1 MIQEIFLKR
10 AVNIRKDYLNLTTD
24 LSAYEKMLRDIV
36 STIGEKHQDLI
47 EIKNKID
54 DTKISSV
61 DSAKGEFL
69 KILIDLENE
78 SNTLERYIDS
88 INEKMDLLK
97 KDELDLFRDIRQRY
111 PEMSDTEIKSEVQEY
126 IKKLNLS

>member
-24 LSAYEKMLRDIV
+24 LSTYEKMMRDIV
-36 STIGEKHQDLI
+36 ASIGEKHQELV

-54 DTKISSV
+54 DTKINSV

-69 KILIDLENE
+69 KILIDLESE
-78 SNTLERYIDS
+78 SNTLEKYIDS
-88 INEKMDLLK
+88 INEKMDELK
-97 KDELDLFRDIRQRY
+97 KDELELFRDIRQRY
-111 PEMSDTEIKSEVQEY
+111 PEMSDFEIKSEVQEY

>member
-24 LSAYEKMLRDIV
+24 LSTYEKMMRDIV
-36 STIGEKHQDLI
+36 ASIGEKHQELV

-54 DTKISSV
+54 DTKINSV

-69 KILIDLENE
+69 KILIDLESE
-78 SNTLERYIDS
+78 SNTLEKYIDS
-88 INEKMDLLK
+88 INEKMDELK
-97 KDELDLFRDIRQRY
+97 KDELELFRDIRQRY
-111 PEMSDTEIKSEVQEY
+111 PEMSDFEIKSEVQES

>member
-10 AVNIRKDYLNLTTD
+10 AENIRKDYLTLTRD
-24 LSAYEKMLRDIV
+24 LSTYEKMMRDIV
-36 STIGEKHQDLI
+36 STIREKHQELMD
-47 EIKNKID
+47 IKNKID
-54 DTKISSV
+54 ETKITSV
-61 DSAKGEFL
+61 DYAKGEFL

-78 SNTLERYIDS
+78 SNILEKYIES
-88 INEKMDLLK
+88 INDKMDDLK
-97 KDELDLFRDIRQRY
+97 KNELELFRDIRQRY

>member
-1 MIQEIFLKR
+1 
-10 AVNIRKDYLNLTTD
+10 
-24 LSAYEKMLRDIV
+24 MLRDIV

-61 DSAKGEFL
+61 DSAKSEFL
-69 KILIDLENE
+69 KILIDLEND
-78 SNTLERYIDS
+78 SNTLEKYIES
-88 INEKMDLLK
+88 INEKMDDLK
-97 KDELDLFRDIRQRY
+97 KNELDLFRDIRQRY
-111 PEMSDTEIKSEVQEY
+111 PEMSDSEIKSEVQEY

>member
-24 LSAYEKMLRDIV
+24 LSSYERMLRDIV

-61 DSAKGEFL
+61 DSAKSEFL
-69 KILIDLENE
+69 KILIDLEND
-78 SNTLERYIDS
+78 SNTLEKYIES
-88 INEKMDLLK
+88 INEKMDDLK
-97 KDELDLFRDIRQRY
+97 KNELDLFRDIRQRY
-111 PEMSDTEIKSEVQEY
+111 PEMSDSEIKSEVQEY

>member
-24 LSAYEKMLRDIV
+24 LSAYERMLRDIV

-61 DSAKGEFL
+61 DSAKSEFL
-69 KILIDLENE
+69 KILIDLEND
-78 SNTLERYIDS
+78 SNTLEKYIES
-88 INEKMDLLK
+88 INEKMDDLK
-97 KDELDLFRDIRQRY
+97 KNELDLFRDIRQRY
-111 PEMSDTEIKSEVQEY
+111 PEMSDSEIKSEVQEY

>member
-24 LSAYEKMLRDIV
+24 LSAYERMLRDIV

-61 DSAKGEFL
+61 DSAKSEFL

-78 SNTLERYIDS
+78 SNTLEKYIES
-88 INEKMDLLK
+88 INEKMDDLK
-97 KDELDLFRDIRQRY
+97 KNELDLFRDIRQRY
-111 PEMSDTEIKSEVQEY
+111 PEMSDSEIKSEVQEY